1 MARPNDT
8 RDRLLAAAIDLI
20 WTHSYGSV
28 GVDQI
33 CEQAGVHKGSFYHF
47 FPSKTDLVL
56 AAYEAHW
63 ESVRPEL
70 DAIFSPL
77 VPPRERIE
85 RWCEGLYAHQKALH
99 KRYGHV
105 CGCPYANVGT
115 ELGTQD
121 ERIRSKVCEL
131 FNRAQTYLE
140 SALRELL
147 SDTHQSASDIRH
159 LAQAI
164 HSFELGLLIRAKVSN
179 DPEILR
185 ELGPAIRQM
194 LRSAETSSSLSLNP
208 THPAP

>member
-1 MARPNDT
+1 MARPTDT

-20 WTHSYGSV
+20 WTHSFGSV

-33 CEQAGVHKGSFYHF
+33 CAQAGVHKGSFYHF

-63 ESVRPEL
+63 ESIRPEL

-77 VPPRERIE
+77 VPPHERIE
-85 RWCEGLYAHQKALH
+85 RWCEALYLHQRALH
-99 KRYGHV
+99 QRFGHV

-147 SDTHQSASDIRH
+147 ATSRTHPSDLRQ

-164 HSFELGLLIRAKVSN
+164 HSCELGLLVRAKVSN

-185 ELGPAIRQM
+185 ELFPTIRQL
-194 LRSAETSSSLSLNP
+194 LRSVEFTLTLSP
-208 THPAP
+208 TLSHPVP